1 MQWASIFF
9 AVAGVA
15 LAIAGVGLLQ
25 DRKLWEVFERQQRVE
40 RFIYRH
46 HRLFGGIIV
55 AGAMVVLVFLVAG
68 HGLAGTV
75 AWRSSSAGQMALMA
89 VWALAAFALI
99 IGIFIG
105 IRPSALKGFEAI
117 ANRWIQLF
125 PAIPLTSRQIGVL
138 LLIAG
143 IACLWMA
150 VPLIN

>member
-1 MQWASIFF
+1 M
-9 AVAGVA
+9 AG
-15 LAIAGVGLLQ
+15 IGLLQ
-25 DRKLWEVFERQQRVE
+25 DRKLWEVLERPQRVE

-55 AGAMVVLVFLVAG
+55 AGAMVMLAFLVGG

-75 AWRSSSAGQMALMA
+75 AWRASSASQMALMA

-143 IACLWMA
+143 IACLWRA
-150 VPLIN
+150 VPLIKAMFRSGSALPSTY